1 MSKPVI
7 STRRNSLN
15 RYLLPSLT
23 GRGRG
28 AGLSSSK
35 VCFGAGLLLLLMAV
49 FVSCDSS
56 TTAED
61 YQGVQSSAA
70 FDPSQPVV
78 VQAITPDRG
87 SVGQQ
92 ICITGSNFGND
103 TSLVKVT
110 VGGKEAVLV
119 SVKSNAIY
127 AYIPSAAYN
136 KVEGKIL
143 KGDVVVG
150 VSNKSATAPVAFT
163 YERKMVA
170 GRLCGKRY
178 EREDDAVWADGSFA
192 DDMENVSG
200 FKNDG
205 VMQFSPYNHDHLFIV
220 YDQEP
225 HFGRVAHGIQLLD
238 LKNKTVETILPLSMF
253 SNERLRTIDFA
264 VDPFAY
270 NEDGTFEKT
279 WDAEKED
286 SVLIGRAPEGWENR
300 ATLNQKRWREHLIIS
315 ADNDDSNY
323 RAHSVY
329 IVDRDAEGNFSRN
342 SQVRQLA
349 NYRQCNGASLHPVNG
364 ELYFTSYQKGEVI
377 RLDMDKYWDTLI
389 PDTLGHYRS
398 WDPYVNNNLS
408 NLAAGTSSG
417 TGAFEILFTVQDTY
431 WEFQIDIH
439 PSGKFAY
446 IVVINRSYILRT
458 DYNEQTKRF
467 SAPYVIAGDMSA
479 RGFRDGVGKAAL
491 MRRPYQGTFVKN
503 EAYEAAGNP
512 DVYDFYFCDSEN
524 DAIRL
529 LTPEGIVKTYAGG
542 SAATHAD
549 GNTYGDENGELRDFA
564 RFHRPTGLVNDVHR
578 DAITGENTLIFYIL
592 DTSNYCI
599 RTITMEENLEATQ
612 EEEE

>member
-1 MSKPVI
+1 MNQRLK
-7 STRRNSLN
+7 RKQ
-15 RYLLPSLT
+15 LT
-23 GRGRG
+23 
-28 AGLSSSK
+28 S
-35 VCFGAGLLLLLMAV
+35 LLLMAALV
-49 FVSCDSS
+49 VMGGAFVSCESS

-61 YQGVQSSAA
+61 YQGVQSSEP
-70 FDPSQPVV
+70 FDPSKPIVIQS
-78 VQAITPDRG
+78 ITPDKG

-92 ICITGSNFGND
+92 ICIKGSNFGND
-103 TSLVKVT
+103 TAQVNVT
-110 VGGKEAVLV
+110 VGGKEAVVV

-136 KVEGKIL
+136 KVEGTTL
-143 KGDVVVG
+143 KGSVVVAVG
-150 VSNKSATAPVAFT
+150 GKSAESPVAFT

-178 EREDDAVWADGSFA
+178 ERVADVVWADGSFA
-192 DDMENVSG
+192 ANSENVSG

-225 HFGRVAHGIQLLD
+225 FYGTVAHGIQLLD

-264 VDPFAY
+264 VDPYAY
-270 NEDGTFEKT
+270 NEDGTFET
-279 WDAEKED
+279 DAD
-286 SVLIGRAPEGWENR
+286 GNFVGRAPEGWVEN
-300 ATLNQKRWREHLIIS
+300 ATPEQKRWREHLIIS
-315 ADNDDSNY
+315 ADNFDSNY

-329 IVDRDAEGNFSRN
+329 IVDRDANGNFSRN

-349 NYRQCNGASLHPVNG
+349 NYQACNGASLHPVNG
-364 ELYFTSYQKGEVI
+364 ELYFTSYIKGEVI
-377 RLDMDKYWDTLI
+377 RLEMEKYWDTLL
-389 PDTLGHYRS
+389 PDSTGRTAV

-408 NLAAGTSSG
+408 NLAAGTSAGS
-417 TGAFEILFTVQDTY
+417 GAFEILYTVQDTS

-439 PSGKFAY
+439 PSGKYAY

-458 DYNEQTKRF
+458 DYNEKTKRF
-467 SAPYVIAGDMSA
+467 SAPYVIAGDMSD
-479 RGFRDGVGKAAL
+479 RGFADGVGKSAR

-503 EAYEAAGNP
+503 EEYEAAGNP
-512 DVYDFYFCDSEN
+512 DIYDFYFCDSEN

-549 GNTYGDENGELRDFA
+549 GNTYGNENGELRDFA

-578 DAITGENTLIFYIL
+578 DAITGQNTLIFYIL
-592 DTSNYCI
+592 DTSNFCI
-599 RTITMEENLEATQ
+599 RTITMEENMEATEEQ
-612 EEEE
+612 EDNAES

>member
-1 MSKPVI
+1 MAKKLKAKQFTSLVFIAAVIAGFATVGCESSTTVEAYYGVQPSAPFDPSKPV
-7 STRRNSLN
+7 T
-15 RYLLPSLT
+15 
-23 GRGRG
+23 
-28 AGLSSSK
+28 
-35 VCFGAGLLLLLMAV
+35 
-49 FVSCDSS
+49 
-56 TTAED
+56 
-61 YQGVQSSAA
+61 
-70 FDPSQPVV
+70 
-78 VQAITPDRG
+78 ITEFTPTSG

-92 ICITGSNFGND
+92 ICIKGSNFGND
-103 TSLVKVT
+103 TSMVHVTIGGKDAVVVNVKSEAIYAYVPSAAYDQIDGSTLKGSVAVT
-110 VGGKEAVLV
+110 VGGKTG
-119 SVKSNAIY
+119 K
-127 AYIPSAAYN
+127 AAGY
-136 KVEGKIL
+136 
-143 KGDVVVG
+143 
-150 VSNKSATAPVAFT
+150 FT
-163 YERKMVA
+163 YERKMVV
-170 GRLCGKRY
+170 GRLCGKFY
-178 EREDDAVWADGSFA
+178 EKESDVVWADGSFA
-192 DDMENVSG
+192 GDIEGVSG

-225 HFGRVAHGIQLLD
+225 HFGTVAHGIQLLD
-238 LKNKTVETILPLSMF
+238 LKNKTVQTILPLSMF
-253 SNERLRTIDFA
+253 NNERLRTIDFA

-270 NEDGTFEKT
+270 NADGSFET
-279 WDAEKED
+279 DAD
-286 SVLIGRAPEGWENR
+286 GQIIGYAPESWIDT
-300 ATLNQKRWREHLIIS
+300 ATPEQKRWREHLIIS

-329 IVDRDAEGNFSRN
+329 IVDRDADGNFSRN

-377 RLDMDKYWDTLI
+377 RLDMDKYWETLL
-389 PDTLGHYRS
+389 PDAHGGRLS
-398 WDPYVNNNLS
+398 WDPYVNNNLTD
-408 NLAAGTSSG
+408 LASGASSG
-417 TGAFEILFTVQDTY
+417 SGAFEILFTVQDTY

-446 IVVINRSYILRT
+446 IVVINRNYILRT
-458 DYNEQTKRF
+458 DYNEATKRF

-479 RGFRDGVGKAAL
+479 EGFTDGVGKSARL
-491 MRRPYQGTFVKN
+491 RRPYQGTFVKN
-503 EAYEAAGNP
+503 ESYEAAGN
-512 DVYDFYFCDSEN
+512 DDIYDFYFCDSRN

-549 GNTYGDENGELRDFA
+549 GETYGNENGELRDFA

-599 RTITMEENLEATQ
+599 RTITMEENLDATK

>member
-1 MSKPVI
+1 M
-7 STRRNSLN
+7 RNPFVKLTA
-15 RYLLPSLT
+15 LLALVT
-23 GRGRG
+23 
-28 AGLSSSK
+28 
-35 VCFGAGLLLLLMAV
+35 
-49 FVSCDSS
+49 FVASCESS

-61 YQGVQSSAA
+61 YQGVQRSEA
-70 FDPSQPVV
+70 FDPSKPVTI
-78 VQAITPDRG
+78 QAIQPDKG

-103 TSLVKVT
+103 TAQVHVT

-127 AYIPSAAYN
+127 AYVPSAAYDQ
-136 KVEGKIL
+136 VEGTTL
-143 KGDVVVG
+143 KGTVAVKVADKTA
-150 VSNKSATAPVAFT
+150 KSPVPFT

-170 GRLCGKRY
+170 GRLCGKKY
-178 EREDDAVWADGSFA
+178 EREADVVWTDGSYA
-192 DDMENVSG
+192 ASMDDVSG

-225 HFGRVAHGIQLLD
+225 HFGTVAHGIQLLD

-270 NEDGTFEKT
+270 NEDGTFEMKQAV
-279 WDAEKED
+279 DED
-286 SVLIGRAPEGWENR
+286 GQPMVDELGEPVMVPVGRVSDDWVNQ
-300 ATLNQKRWREHLIIS
+300 ATPNQKRWREHLIIS

-329 IVDRDAEGNFSRN
+329 IVDRDADGNFSRN

-364 ELYFTSYQKGEVI
+364 ELYFTSYQKGEVL
-377 RLDMDKYWDTLI
+377 RLDMDKYWDTLL
-389 PDTLGHYRS
+389 PDETGRTGI

-408 NLAAGTSSG
+408 NPAAGTSSG

-446 IVVINRSYILRT
+446 IVVINRNYILRT

-467 SAPYVIAGDMSA
+467 SAPYVIAGDMSQE
-479 RGFRDGVGKAAL
+479 GFKDGVGKSAL

-503 EAYEAAGNP
+503 EEYEAAGNP
-512 DVYDFYFCDSEN
+512 DVYDFYFCDSRN

-578 DAITGENTLIFYIL
+578 DAITGQNTLIFYIL

-599 RTITMEENLEATQ
+599 RTITMEENTETANQ
-612 EEEE
+612 ED